1 MSTITKKQI
10 VDMVAESTEMPK
22 KDVKKVIE
30 SFFENVELA
39 ITAGDK
45 VQLQG
50 IGTFEVREAKE
61 RIARNPKNLEEQI
74 IVPACKKPVFKFSG
88 IVKNRINNI

>member
-10 VDMVAESTEMPK
+10 VDMVAESTKVSK
-22 KDVKKVIE
+22 KDVKAVIE
-30 SFFENVELA
+30 NFFESVEIA
-39 ITAGDK
+39 IATGDK

-61 RIARNPKNLEEQI
+61 RIARNPKNPNEEI
-74 IVPACKKPVFKFSG
+74 IVPACKRPVFKFSDK
-88 IVKNRINNI
+88 VKARINA